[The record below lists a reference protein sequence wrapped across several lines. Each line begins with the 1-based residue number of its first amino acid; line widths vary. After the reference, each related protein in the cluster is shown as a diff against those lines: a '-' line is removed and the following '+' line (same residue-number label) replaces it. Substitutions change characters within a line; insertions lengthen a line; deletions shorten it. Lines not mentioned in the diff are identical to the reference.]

1 MSRLSAS
8 HSAFVCIALGGY
20 VLLFLPMLVDASC
33 TVPGTRPATAEDGA
47 VKLGYITVGTCIDPN
62 DQNIGTSAAQKV
74 EYLRTKLTGAAAARG
89 SISVTRMNPTFAC
102 RLADF
107 LKASELAGYDLK
119 IFSGWR
125 DVNAQNAAVKTARP
139 GYACRGGA
147 SCPHPQGRAA
157 DLLFN
162 GSQSKTDGQCQAN
175 PACRWAHANAGRF
188 QLSFPLKTHPLEPWH
203 IEPVERSGVPT
214 SGPCSTGTIFA
225 GDTPQPQSQN
235 SILSPIA
242 DALRSMFGQQP
253 PSSQGGESQPQ
264 LPPQPQLSP
273 QPLGQQ
279 QSPSGAFQP
288 QSTPQASPVDVGRGQ
303 QVGTPTGGSSG
314 SSGRVQEQ
322 PLSVADKLLSLALDE
337 EGYLKPVEVATTV
350 PISIDGSDVAGVS
363 GGSPQQTA
371 STSPSQGSGVALSP
385 SAPQTFLSADV
396 AVHSSGPF
404 ADASPSALQAALA
417 EMREALIAVL
427 AYLQPFGRPNS
438 EYHEHD

>member
-1 MSRLSAS
+1 M
-8 HSAFVCIALGGY
+8 
-20 VLLFLPMLVDASC
+20 
-33 TVPGTRPATAEDGA
+33 
-47 VKLGYITVGTCIDPN
+47 
-62 DQNIGTSAAQKV
+62 
-74 EYLRTKLTGAAAARG
+74 
-89 SISVTRMNPTFAC
+89 
-102 RLADF
+102 
-107 LKASELAGYDLK
+107 
-119 IFSGWR
+119 
-125 DVNAQNAAVKTARP
+125 
-139 GYACRGGA
+139 
-147 SCPHPQGRAA
+147 
-157 DLLFN
+157 
-162 GSQSKTDGQCQAN
+162 
-175 PACRWAHANAGRF
+175 
-188 QLSFPLKTHPLEPWH
+188 
-203 IEPVERSGVPT
+203 
-214 SGPCSTGTIFA
+214 
-225 GDTPQPQSQN
+225 
-235 SILSPIA
+235 
-242 DALRSMFGQQP
+242 
-253 PSSQGGESQPQ
+253 
-264 LPPQPQLSP
+264 
-273 QPLGQQ
+273 
-279 QSPSGAFQP
+279 
-288 QSTPQASPVDVGRGQ
+288 DVGRGQ